1 MPQARTRQAR
11 HRRTDVLPPHQEAR
25 HTEEAHQAHRA
36 AAQWEADRH
45 QDTAE
50 VRLSQEALPT
60 MTEARHLLEATT
72 EAPHHPAAARHTAQA
87 VEEDTAGAEVTVAEV
102 PAVAADTAEAVRP
115 AEEED
120 KINPLTNNDYEKD
133 GNYTFADVCSNM
145 RLCAERV

>member
-1 MPQARTRQAR
+1 
-11 HRRTDVLPPHQEAR
+11 
-25 HTEEAHQAHRA
+25 
-36 AAQWEADRH
+36 
-45 QDTAE
+45 
-50 VRLSQEALPT
+50 

-87 VEEDTAGAEVTVAEV
+87 VEEDTAGAEV
-102 PAVAADTAEAVRP
+102 PAVAADTAEAARP